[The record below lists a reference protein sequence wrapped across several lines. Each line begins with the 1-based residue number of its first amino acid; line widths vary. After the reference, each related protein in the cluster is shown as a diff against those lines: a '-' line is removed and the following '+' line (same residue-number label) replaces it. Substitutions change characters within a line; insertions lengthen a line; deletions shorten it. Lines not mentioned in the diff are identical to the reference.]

1 MPVEMH
7 KCKNHESWLKNRK
20 KYLGGSDVA
29 CIMGLNPWKTNIQLY
44 REKKGLVEPAD
55 LSDNELVIYGTK
67 AEEHIRALFA
77 LDHPELKVEY
87 IPENSWHNDIFPF
100 AAASLDGWTTDK
112 DGRKGILEIK
122 TANITSKAQAE
133 KWKDRK
139 IPDNY
144 YCQVLFYLAVTEW
157 DYVDLRANLKYD
169 LPDKDLFIITKDFH
183 IERTDPNVEDDIA
196 TIMEATAKFAERLK
210 KNEEPPLLLTI

>member
-1 MPVEMH
+1 MLKMYR
-7 KCKNHESWLKNRK
+7 CKNHESWLKNRK
-20 KYLGGSDVA
+20 KYIGGSDVS
-29 CIMGLNPWKTNIQLY
+29 CIMGLNPYKTNRQLY
-44 REKKGLVEPAD
+44 EEKKGIIESPD
-55 LSDNELVIYGTK
+55 LSDNALVQYGTQ

-77 LDHPELKVEY
+77 LDHQDLTVEY
-87 IPENSWHNDIFPF
+87 IPNNSWRNTDYPF
-100 AAASLDGWTTDK
+100 AACSLDGWSSDK

-122 TANITSKAQAE
+122 TATITNATQSA
-133 KWKDRK
+133 KWKDA

-183 IERTDPNVEDDIA
+183 IERTDPNVEEDIA

-210 KNEEPPLLLTI
+210 KNEEPPLLLSI